1 MNRQLH
7 PHDDQSLMEDIDILG
22 ALVDQVLLEQTGP
35 EFLQRVILARELARQ
50 RRDGSKTAADALYA
64 QLNSLNTPEAIQLT
78 YAFSTYFQTVNMAE
92 KVNRIRRR
100 RLYMRERSSPQ
111 PESLIDTVSKLY
123 QQGLNLQ
130 AVHALLER
138 LYFDTVF
145 TAHPTEARRR
155 TLLQKQQWIARRMI
169 ERLNP
174 SLTPH
179 EQKAILNSIRMQ
191 ITSAWQTES
200 EPQIRP
206 TVEDELEHI
215 LFYATDIVYRVV
227 PVFYEELEAAI
238 QACYGDEASDFL
250 SPQVLGFSSWVGG
263 DMDGNPNVSASTI
276 RLTLQTQRQA
286 ILMRYR
292 NELDDLYRELS
303 QTITRISVDPEI
315 LKRIEDYHSL
325 LGTDAVA
332 IAHRH
337 IDMPYRVLLRHM
349 QARLDAT
356 LQDQP
361 GKYANADE
369 FRDDIALI
377 ARSLARNK
385 GEHAG
390 LFLVRRLE
398 RRAQTFG
405 FHLLTLD
412 TRQDAYSN
420 RQVAGLCLN
429 EPDWL
434 ERPAKWRCERLHQ
447 ALANPAAQPT
457 CEAPEVQRTL
467 DVFKAIA
474 EGQARDGEVAIHTYI
489 ISMAQDADD
498 VLTVLYLAQLAG
510 LRDANGRVPLN
521 IAPLFETIDDLS
533 HGPRIMHGLMQD
545 PVYHNHLQ
553 HRGSHQIVMLGY
565 SDSNKDGGFATS
577 RWHIQ
582 QAQHA
587 LAQVFNEAGIR
598 LTLFHG
604 RGGSASRGGGKTY
617 RAVLAS
623 PPGAIQ
629 GSMRVTEQGE
639 TINEKFGL
647 RGIAIRSLEQVVSAM
662 ALATATPRFQDTA
675 EQSQMMTLIADRS
688 RATYRE
694 LVEHPDFMTF
704 FRHATP
710 IDVIERMPIGSRPA
724 SRRAQK
730 GIQDLRAI
738 PWVFSWS
745 QSRLILSGWYGL
757 GSGLQAALD
766 AFEPVQ
772 VMAMARDWPFF
783 NTLLDDVEMVL
794 AKSDLRIAERYAKLV
809 PEPARALF
817 DRIRREYELTVRLVL
832 ALKNAQSLL
841 EHDRIL
847 QRSIHLRNP
856 YLDPVSLLQI
866 ELLRRWREGER
877 QDEDL
882 FRALLIT
889 VNAIA
894 QGLQNTG

>member
-64 QLNSLNTPEAIQLT
+64 QLKSLSASEAIQLT

-100 RLYMRERSSPQ
+100 RFYMRERSSPQ
-111 PESLIDTVSKLY
+111 PESLLDAVNKLY
-123 QQGLNLQ
+123 QQGIDLA
-130 AVHALLER
+130 AVHTLLDQ

-179 EQKAILNSIRMQ
+179 EQKAILDSIRMQ

-238 QACYGDEASDFL
+238 QACYGDEASNFL

-276 RLTLQTQRQA
+276 RQTLQAQRHA
-286 ILMRYR
+286 ILSRYKH
-292 NELDDLYRELS
+292 ELDELYRELS
-303 QTITRISVDPEI
+303 QTITRIPVDP
-315 LKRIEDYHSL
+315 LVLQRIDDYHVM
-325 LGTDAVA
+325 LGAGAVP

-349 QARLDAT
+349 QARLEAAMH
-356 LQDQP
+356 DQP
-361 GKYANADE
+361 GQYANADE
-369 FRDDIALI
+369 FREDITLI

-434 ERPAKWRCERLHQ
+434 ERSMEWRCERLRQ
-447 ALANPAAQPT
+447 ALANPVAQLAS
-457 CEAPEVQRTL
+457 EAPEVQRSL

-474 EGQARDGEVAIHTYI
+474 EGQARDGEAAIHTYI
-489 ISMAQDADD
+489 ISMTQGADD
-498 VLTVLYLAQLAG
+498 VLTVLYLARLAG
-510 LRDANGRVPLN
+510 LRDSNGQVPLN

-533 HGPRIMHGLMQD
+533 HGPRIMQELMQD
-545 PVYHNHLQ
+545 PIYRNHLQ

-587 LAQVFNEAGIR
+587 LAQVFSGVGIR

-623 PPGAIQ
+623 PPGVMQ

-647 RGIAIRSLEQVVSAM
+647 RGIAIRSLEQAVSAM
-662 ALATATPRFQDTA
+662 VLAIATPRFQDTA

-710 IDVIERMPIGSRPA
+710 IDVIERMQIGSRPT

-757 GSGLQAALD
+757 GSGLQAAME
-766 AFEPVQ
+766 AHEPAQ
-772 VMAMARDWPFF
+772 LMVMAHNWPFF
-783 NTLLDDVEMVL
+783 NTMLDDVEMVL

-817 DRIRREYELTVRLVL
+817 DKIRREYELTVRLVL

-866 ELLRRWREGER
+866 ELLQRWRDGDR

>member
-1 MNRQLH
+1 MNHSMH

-64 QLNSLNTPEAIQLT
+64 QLNGLSAPEAIQLT

-100 RLYMRERSSPQ
+100 RFYMRERSSPQ
-111 PESLIDTVSKLY
+111 PESLLDTVNKLY

-130 AVHALLER
+130 AIHALLER
-138 LYFDTVF
+138 LHFDTVF

-174 SLTPH
+174 SLTPYEH
-179 EQKAILNSIRMQ
+179 KAILNGIRMQ

-215 LFYATDIVYRVV
+215 LFYATDVVYRVV
-227 PVFYEELEAAI
+227 PVFYEELEAAL
-238 QACYGDEASDFL
+238 QTCYGDEASGFL
-250 SPQVLGFSSWVGG
+250 SPQVLSFSSWVGG

-286 ILMRYR
+286 ILLRYR
-292 NELDDLYRELS
+292 NELEDLYRELS
-303 QTITRISVDPEI
+303 QTITRISVDPEV
-315 LKRIEDYHSL
+315 LQRIDDYHDL
-325 LGTDAVA
+325 LGPEAVA

-349 QARLDAT
+349 QARLEASLHDR
-356 LQDQP
+356 P
-361 GKYANADE
+361 GQYANAGE
-369 FRDDIALI
+369 FRDDVALI
-377 ARSLARNK
+377 AHSLTHHK

-390 LFLVRRLE
+390 LFLVRRLQ

-429 EPDWL
+429 QADWL
-434 ERPAKWRCERLHQ
+434 ERPADWRCARLRQ
-447 ALANPAAQPT
+447 ALVEPIVPPASET
-457 CEAPEVQRTL
+457 PEVQRAL
-467 DVFKAIA
+467 EVFRAIA
-474 EGQARDGEVAIHTYI
+474 EGQARDGEAAIHTYI
-489 ISMAQDADD
+489 ISMTQGADD
-498 VLTVLYLAQLAG
+498 VLTVLYLARLAG
-510 LRDANGRVPLN
+510 LRNVQDQVPLN
-521 IAPLFETIDDLS
+521 ITPLFETIDDLR
-533 HGPRIMHGLMQD
+533 HGPRIMQELLQD
-545 PVYHNHLQ
+545 PIYRDHLQ
-553 HRGSHQIVMLGY
+553 QRGSHQIVMLGY

-587 LAQVFNEAGIR
+587 LAQVFNAAGIR

-623 PPGAIQ
+623 PPGAMQ

-647 RGIAIRSLEQVVSAM
+647 RGIAVRSLEQTVSAM
-662 ALATATPRFQDTA
+662 ALAVATPRLQDTP
-675 EQSQMMTLIADRS
+675 EQSRMMTLIADRS
-688 RATYRE
+688 RAVYRE

-757 GSGLQAALD
+757 GSGLQAALE

-794 AKSDLRIAERYAKLV
+794 AKSDLRIAERYARLA
-809 PEPARALF
+809 PEPARGLF
-817 DRIRREYELTVRLVL
+817 ERIRREHELTVQQVL
-832 ALKNAQSLL
+832 TLKHAQSLL
-841 EHDRIL
+841 EHDPIL